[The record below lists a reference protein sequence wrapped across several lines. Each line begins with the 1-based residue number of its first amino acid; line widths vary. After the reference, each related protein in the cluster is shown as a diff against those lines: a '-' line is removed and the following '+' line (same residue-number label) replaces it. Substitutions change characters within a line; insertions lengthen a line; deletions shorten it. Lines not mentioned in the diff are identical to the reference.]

1 MEYVQTWLQELALD
15 AGGIGLFFASFLDS
29 SFLFLPEVNDV
40 LVLWMVTQ
48 HKHFIVYYVAMAT
61 CGSLAGCLTLHYLA
75 GKSGEM
81 MLRRKYST
89 EKIERVSSW
98 FHRYGSMAILIPA
111 LSPPPVPFKLFVLL
125 AGVAKMPVGKFIA
138 AIIVGRGLRF
148 SMTGLLA
155 IYYGDQAVR
164 FGREYGEILLG
175 LIMSI
180 LLASCVVYVYVFVR
194 RRSKAL

>member
-1 MEYVQTWLQELALD
+1 MDYVQAWLQELALN
-15 AGGIGLFFASFLDS
+15 AGGVGLFIASFLDS
-29 SFLFLPEVNDV
+29 SFLFLPEVNDF
-40 LVLWMVTQ
+40 LVLWMVMQ
-48 HKHFIVYYVAMAT
+48 HKHLLVYYVAMAT

-75 GKSGEM
+75 GKSGERV
-81 MLRRKYST
+81 LRRRYSI

-98 FHRYGSMAILIPA
+98 FRRYGSMAILIPA

-138 AIIVGRGLRF
+138 AIIVGRGIRF
-148 SMTGLLA
+148 STTGLLA

-164 FGREYGEILLG
+164 FGREYGENLLVLITGILFV
-175 LIMSI
+175 
-180 LLASCVVYVYVFVR
+180 SCVVYVFVR

>member
-1 MEYVQTWLQELALD
+1 MEHVQTWLQELALD
-15 AGGIGLFFASFLDS
+15 AGGIGLFLASFLDS

-48 HKHFIVYYVAMAT
+48 HKHLIVYYVAMAT

-98 FHRYGSMAILIPA
+98 FRRYGSMAILIPA

-125 AGVAKMPVGKFIA
+125 AGVAKMPVGKFVA
-138 AIIVGRGLRF
+138 AIIVGRGIRF
-148 SMTGLLA
+148 STTGLLA
-155 IYYGDQAVR
+155 IYYGDRAVR
-164 FGREYGEILLG
+164 FGREYGEILLV
-175 LIMSI
+175 LITSI
-180 LLASCVVYVYVFVR
+180 LLVSCVVYLFVR
-194 RRSKAL
+194 RRSRAL

>member
-1 MEYVQTWLQELALD
+1 MEYVQTWLQELALN

-98 FHRYGSMAILIPA
+98 FRRYGSMAILIPA

-138 AIIVGRGLRF
+138 AIIVGRGIRF
-148 SMTGLLA
+148 STTGLLA

-164 FGREYGEILLG
+164 FGREYGEILLV
-175 LIMSI
+175 LITGI
-180 LLASCVVYVYVFVR
+180 LLVSCVVYVFAR